1 MRLPDLIVVVLYL
14 AVVVGVGLRFRGR
27 SATVDEYFTARGLF
41 RGRLG
46 TFVLG
51 LSIAASLFSG
61 ISLIAYVS
69 SAYASGAQIVIGLV
83 ALPIA
88 WAVLTYWFLPR
99 YLAGGEKHPYGII
112 ERRFGRK
119 LRRLLSAMFILIRL
133 GWIGVL
139 INAPALV
146 IMGIFGLSAEW
157 RWPVVAAI
165 GLGATVYTYFGG
177 IRGIIVMDAV
187 QFVIIAVGLFGIAA
201 SILFKLHSPV
211 GAIVG
216 ELAQSGR
223 LEVFDFSLDL
233 RKPFT
238 FWSVVLGIGVS
249 NLGSYLSDQMALQR
263 YLASES
269 AGAAA
274 RSFLINI
281 VSAIL
286 VVTTLVVIG
295 LLLSVWYLHHPPT
308 DLPEKPDQILSY
320 FIARELPVGMAGLL
334 IAAIMAATL
343 NSMTSGINS
352 MAGALTN
359 DWVAVAAHHRTPA
372 ELYRFGRRASLG
384 IGLAATA
391 IAEFVSMLGPI
402 LQASQIVMDGFTG
415 AMLACMVLAVSDRRM
430 DGRAMMTGVLAGV
443 ASGWVVTLSPLSKM
457 WLSPISFTV
466 AIAVALLCRRK
477 TGGLPMRGN

>member
-1 MRLPDLIVVVLYL
+1 MRFPDLIVVALYL
-14 AVVVGVGLRFRGR
+14 TVVIGVGLRFRGR

-46 TFVLG
+46 TFILG

-69 SAYASGAQIVIGLV
+69 SAYSGGAQIVVGLLS
-83 ALPIA
+83 LPFA
-88 WAVLTYWFLPR
+88 GVVLTGWFLPR
-99 YLAGGEKHPYGII
+99 YLAAGEKHPYGII
-112 ERRFGRK
+112 ERRFGLK

-146 IMGIFGLSAEW
+146 IMGVFGLSPEW
-157 RWPVVAAI
+157 RWLVVAVI
-165 GLGATVYTYFGG
+165 GLSATAYTYFGG
-177 IRGIIVMDAV
+177 IRGVIVMDAI
-187 QFVIIAVGLFGIAA
+187 QFVIIAVGLLSIAA

-211 GAIVG
+211 GGIVH
-216 ELAQSGR
+216 ELARAGR

-238 FWSVVLGIGVS
+238 FWSVTLGIGVGS
-249 NLGSYLSDQMALQR
+249 LGSYLSDQMALQR

-269 AGAAA
+269 VRSAG
-274 RSFLINI
+274 RSFVINI
-281 VSAIL
+281 ASAIL
-286 VVTTLVVIG
+286 VVSTLVVIG
-295 LLLSVWYLHHPPT
+295 LLLGVWYHHHPSA
-308 DLPEKPDQILSY
+308 DLPDKADQVLPY
-320 FIARELPVGMAGLL
+320 FIARELPVGMSGLL

-343 NSMTSGINS
+343 NSMTSGINA

-359 DWVAVAAHHRTPA
+359 DWVAGAAHHHAPR
-372 ELYRFGRRASLG
+372 ELYEFGRRASLG
-384 IGLAATA
+384 IGITATA

-402 LQASQIVMDGFTG
+402 LQASQIVMDGFVG
-415 AMLACMVLAVSDRRM
+415 AMLACMVMAVSRRRM
-430 DGRAMMTGVLAGV
+430 DGRAMLLGVVAGV

-457 WLSPISFTV
+457 WLSPISFVV
-466 AIAVALLCRRK
+466 AVAVALLCRRK
-477 TGGLPMRGN
+477 AVALPASAN